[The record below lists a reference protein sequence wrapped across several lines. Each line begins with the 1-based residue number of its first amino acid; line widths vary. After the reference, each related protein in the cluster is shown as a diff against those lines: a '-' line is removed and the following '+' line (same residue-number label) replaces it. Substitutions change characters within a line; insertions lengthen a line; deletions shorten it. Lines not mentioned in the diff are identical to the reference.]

1 MPKVSVVI
9 PTFNR
14 ADTIGDSI
22 KSVLEQTF
30 KDFEV
35 IVVDDGST
43 DGTESVVAAF
53 GDSRIKYIMQ
63 DNAGACAA
71 RNNGIRH
78 ANGEYIAF
86 QDSDDYWM
94 PRKT

>member
-53 GDSRIKYIMQ
+53 GD
-63 DNAGACAA
+63 
-71 RNNGIRH
+71 
-78 ANGEYIAF
+78 
-86 QDSDDYWM
+86 
-94 PRKT
+94 